1 MDESRYSGPDN
12 ASVLRGKF
20 KRKRIPLQNLRREQS
35 RAQCSYE
42 LRTSYPKDTCQY
54 VFDIFVIIRLKKFAR
69 AYDFELLKSSL
80 LGVPSPPTA
89 PLEIRQIA
97 ANTVV
102 ISWGRPDS
110 DGGAPLEGYKVAIR
124 DTKRTMWMEVARV
137 TTEIQK
143 LNIRDLQENHMYLIR
158 IFARNEIGLSD
169 PLESEEP
176 FKIIPA
182 SELTVVEPIAEA
194 TEKGETASISFS
206 TENTSSW
213 LREHNMDADI
223 HSYARARLL
232 RQDEY
237 FFRIWHYAKKL
248 FE

>member
-1 MDESRYSGPDN
+1 MIGKGARWTKIVTLDATTLQYCIENLKESE
-12 ASVLRGKF
+12 F
-20 KRKRIPLQNLRREQS
+20 IFRI
-35 RAQCSYE
+35 
-42 LRTSYPKDTCQY
+42 
-54 VFDIFVIIRLKKFAR
+54 FA
-69 AYDFELLKSSL
+69 ENNMGLSL
-80 LGVPSPPTA
+80 PTNSEPVTLMTHANVPSPPTA

-102 ISWGRPDS
+102 IAWGRPES
-110 DGGAPLEGYKVAIR
+110 DGGAPLEGYKIAIR
-124 DTKRTMWMEVARV
+124 DAKKTMWMEVGKVNAE
-137 TTEIQK
+137 TQK

-158 IFARNEIGLSD
+158 IFARNEVGHSD
-169 PLESEEP
+169 PLESDEP
-176 FKIIPA
+176 VKIIPA
-182 SELTVVEPIAEA
+182 SELAVVEPVAEA
-194 TEKGETASISFS
+194 TEKGETASMSFS